1 MIINFKKG
9 AQIYQLLVAAIL
21 DFFIMTTSQ
30 NEGIYFV
37 SYLFIHMKYFDG
49 SGVLC
54 DVFVVKESE
63 YDVQLTIILVA
74 DG

>member
-1 MIINFKKG
+1 
-9 AQIYQLLVAAIL
+9 
-21 DFFIMTTSQ
+21 MTTSQ